1 VKLKLKRTMHKRNL
15 PHIYPQDAAF
25 FITFR
30 LKNSIP
36 REVLAKMKEDEEQRI
51 AEIRQ
56 SKLSE
61 ADKNEAIYTEKKRFF
76 SRYDKALEKYATDDD
91 FLKIPEIAQ
100 TVADKMHEYDKKLYD
115 LIAYCIMSNH
125 VHLLFTTHN
134 YENADISYIMKL
146 IKGGS
151 AYLCNKILLNRAEI
165 FWQDESYDHYIRN
178 QKEFTNIEYYII
190 ENPVKAGLI
199 ENWQQW
205 KFTYWIENL

>member
-1 VKLKLKRTMHKRNL
+1 
-15 PHIYPQDAAF
+15 
-25 FITFR
+25 
-30 LKNSIP
+30 
-36 REVLAKMKEDEEQRI
+36 MKEDAEHRI

-61 ADKNEAIYTEKKRFF
+61 AEKEEAIYVEKKRFF

-100 TVADKMHEYDKKLYD
+100 IVADKMHEYDKKLYD

-134 YENADISYIMKL
+134 YENSDISYIMKL

-151 AYLCNKILLNRAEI
+151 AYLCNKALNRTET
-165 FWQDESYDHYIRN
+165 FWQDESYDHYVRN

-199 ENWQQW
+199 EDWQQW
-205 KFTYWIENL
+205 KFTYWIEDL